1 MTRKNILARF
11 LSLLALTLA
20 AVTAVTVTV
29 PSRARAAD
37 TIVLKIATVVPKN
50 SVWIQVLQD
59 MADDWKTIS
68 NGQVQVKLYGGGIAG
83 DDTDVV
89 RKIKLGTLDGSLLSV
104 TGLHTLDHSVSAMT
118 VPMMFDS
125 SEEFYGVLA
134 MVEPDLDKKYE
145 AQGLVVLH
153 WADAGM
159 VHFLTKEPVKTPD
172 DLRKLK
178 IFTWQD
184 DASGAADLWKQA
196 GFNAV
201 PLPSTEI
208 TTALQTGLISA
219 LPTSAEPA
227 ALLQWNQHANYMTNI
242 NWAVLIGATVIS
254 KKSWDKIPADLQPKL
269 LASAAKYGQKLRDAT
284 HDADAGAIKAMTDRK
299 LIMVEPDVDAWR
311 KVVEPT
317 WKNIRGSLVPAE
329 MFDKVKAARDEWR
342 AKHPATAAPG
352 VKKADAK

>member
-1 MTRKNILARF
+1 MNRKPTLPRF
-11 LSLLALTLA
+11 LSLLALLLA

-50 SVWIQVLQD
+50 SVWLQVLQD

-125 SEEFYGVLA
+125 HEEFYGVLS

-145 AQGLVVLH
+145 AQGMVVLH

-227 ALLQWNQHANYMTNI
+227 ALLQWNQHAKYMTNL

-269 LASAAKYGQKLRDAT
+269 RESAAKAGLQLREATQKT
-284 HDADAGAIKAMTDRK
+284 DAGAIQAMKDRG
-299 LIMVEPDVDAWR
+299 LTMVEPDVDAWR
-311 KVVEPT
+311 KTVEPT
-317 WKNIRGSLVPAE
+317 WPRIRGSLVPAE

-342 AKHPATAAPG
+342 KTHAPAAPG